1 MKLASSTKYQIIPAI
16 PVQRIVH
23 PRRYY
28 QIVMVLKLIPLQIK
42 KVRKG
47 LKMIPMALNGIV
59 TINIIVTRLKTSP
72 PTHIKIAKIIEP
84 NHCNCEGMMFQMNM
98 NGDCSTY
105 GIKKKKIALK
115 KNLQGVQNHGI
126 QVKGQ

>member
-1 MKLASSTKYQIIPAI
+1 MVTQALASAAKSSPSFFVMPKVSMKLASSTKYQIIPAI

-28 QIVMVLKLIPLQIK
+28 QIVMVLKLIPHQIK

-59 TINIIVTRLKTSP
+59 TINIIVTRAKT
-72 PTHIKIAKIIEP
+72 K
-84 NHCNCEGMMFQMNM
+84 
-98 NGDCSTY
+98 
-105 GIKKKKIALK
+105 
-115 KNLQGVQNHGI
+115 
-126 QVKGQ
+126 